1 MLEHFLKSSP
11 LIAALWISS
20 QTLAQNADSRP
31 EPKSTPPLIR
41 AHAHNDYE
49 HAHPLQ
55 DALDRGFCSIEPD
68 VWLVEGRLLIAH
80 DRGGVKSDRTLQSLY
95 LDPLRERVRRNGGR
109 VYPRG
114 PGIVLLV
121 DVKSDGEKTYGA
133 LRDVFK
139 EYSDMLTV
147 FRDGKVRTNA
157 VTVIISGN
165 RAVQTMASESLRYA
179 FVDGRLQD
187 LENNPANALVPLIS
201 DNWNDVFKWRWNGSM
216 PDADKKK
223 LKAIVEQAHAQGRKL
238 RFWATPDKP
247 EVWKTLF
254 DAGVD
259 LINTDQLEGLQE
271 FLLNESSK
279 GASGP

>member
-1 MLEHFLKSSP
+1 MFEHILKSRS

-20 QTLAQNADSRP
+20 RILAQNADSQP

-68 VWLVEGRLLIAH
+68 IWLVEGRLLVGH
-80 DRGGVKSDRTLQSLY
+80 DRSGLKPDRTLQSLY
-95 LDPLRERVRRNGGR
+95 LDPLRQRVRRNGGR

-121 DVKSDGEKTYGA
+121 DVKSDGEKTYGV

-139 EYSDMLTV
+139 EYSEMLSV
-147 FRDGKVRTNA
+147 VRDGKVKTNA

-165 RAVQTMASESLRYA
+165 RAVQTMASESVRYA
-179 FVDGRLQD
+179 FVDGRLHD
-187 LENNPANALVPLIS
+187 LESNPANALVPLIS

-216 PDADKKK
+216 PDDDKQK
-223 LKAIVEQAHAQGRKL
+223 LKRIVEQAHAQGRKL

-271 FLLNESSK
+271 FLLKQSSK
-279 GASGP
+279 AAPSP